1 MATLNLQARLSYL
14 TDAAHLL
21 AASAPETSSYL
32 MNKRNSLTAKHGI
45 AISDVEKQHACVAC
59 GNILIP
65 GSSAVL
71 KIESDK
77 ALLRKRSSLQR
88 PNHRLSGQP
97 GTSSGSQGKSA
108 GQSKVERVGITK
120 TVSCDR
126 CARTTVVQLPPAPVV
141 GHVKRHQRAK
151 VAKPLDK
158 ASAAEV
164 PVAKTTSVNA
174 VSKKRAKNR
183 KAGLQALLADS
194 KASKPSSGLSL
205 ASFMKK

>member
-32 MNKRNSLTAKHGI
+32 MDKRNSLTAKHGI
-45 AISDVEKQHACVAC
+45 AISDVEKQHACAAC

-65 GSSAVL
+65 GSSALAEAEPPTLGPIGYV
-71 KIESDK
+71 
-77 ALLRKRSSLQR
+77 KRS
-88 PNHRLSGQP
+88 
-97 GTSSGSQGKSA
+97 GKSA
-108 GQSKVERVGITK
+108 GQPKVERVGITK

-151 VAKPLDK
+151 AAKPLDK
-158 ASAAEV
+158 VSAAEV

-194 KASKPSSGLSL
+194 KAAKPSSGLSL